1 MPKDKNYE
9 QGIDLKK
16 YQSENNVSLSE
27 MNIGLWLS
35 EKRDFLTRLL
45 IIFLILVSA
54 GFFIYSAYQYFIYFK
69 NGSDKAPLVDN
80 NVVSPRNLITD
91 LKIDPPQF
99 FKNGNQYD
107 LTVKITNPND
117 KFSANFDACFN
128 LSGNEFTC
136 AKAFILPSETKYVF
150 ALAKEVKD
158 DVKTLSFNAKN
169 IAWQRI
175 DAHTIPSWTDFSAA
189 RLNFAF
195 ADINFYSIADGNY
208 NVQNSGNILEFN
220 AKNLSSYSYYDL
232 PLNIALFDGAQL
244 VSVNVYHLQNF
255 LSGET
260 RNIKINW
267 PGNYR
272 NIRAEIVPDLNILD
286 DAVYLKYQGSTTS

>member
-1 MPKDKNYE
+1 MPKDKNYDH
-9 QGIDLKK
+9 GIDLKK
-16 YQSENNVSLSE
+16 YQAEDSVGLRE

-35 EKRDFLTRLL
+35 EKREFLMRLL
-45 IIFLILVSA
+45 IIFLIMVSA
-54 GFFIYSAYQYFIYFK
+54 GFFIYSAYQYFIYFRSS
-69 NGSDKAPLVDN
+69 SDKTPLTEN
-80 NVVSPRNLITD
+80 TVVSPHNIIAD
-91 LKIDPPQF
+91 LKIDAPQF
-99 FKNGNQYD
+99 FRNGAQYD

-117 KFSANFDACFN
+117 KFGALFDACFN
-128 LSGNEFTC
+128 LSGTEFTC
-136 AKAFILPSETKYVF
+136 AKSFILPGETKYVF

-169 IAWQRI
+169 ISWQRI
-175 DAHTIPSWTDFSAA
+175 DTHNIPDWNAFSAS

-195 ADINFYSIADGNY
+195 ADISFYSLADAGGGEK
-208 NVQNSGNILEFN
+208 SGNILEFN
-220 AKNLSSYSYYDL
+220 AQNLSPYSYYDL
-232 PLNIALFDGAQL
+232 PLNIALFDGAQML
-244 VSVNVYHLQNF
+244 SVNVYHLQNF

-286 DAVYLKYQGSTTS
+286 NAVYLKYQGSPAS